1 MIAGPVSAVCV
12 PQTHKP
18 SLSTGHTPAKPKVGD
33 VLRKSRPVSLKT
45 EPPKPNKV
53 RDAALAQRKDGD
65 RTTEFSVMGMGIL
78 REKKDMYREKVK
90 REK

>member
-1 MIAGPVSAVCV
+1 MITGPVSAVYV

-18 SLSTGHTPAKPKVGD
+18 SLITGHTRAKPKVRD

-45 EPPKPNKV
+45 ETPPPNKV

-65 RTTEFSVMGMGIL
+65 RTTEFSVMGTGIL
-78 REKKDMYREKVK
+78 RQKKDMDREKVK